1 MHSCFLRTE
10 SMCCPQP
17 AHVFFPQ
24 VAQSTG
30 KHMAEAERGRRR
42 KARLFEALYRRR
54 DVVIDAAV
62 HAADVAATP
71 GGSSHKNI
79 RGLAANGWAGV
90 RFEGTP
96 LRPRA

>member
-1 MHSCFLRTE
+1 MRRFTPTAFRTGAGTAAE
-10 SMCCPQP
+10 SVNAVGQNEGACKTL
-17 AHVFFPQ
+17 AF
-24 VAQSTG
+24 AQLHGLSAAAAT
-30 KHMAEAERGRRR
+30 A
-42 KARLFEALYRRR
+42 LFAQ
-54 DVVIDAAV
+54 